1 MKIRK
6 GVRVKVQRQVLY
18 HLCSRAQQAKLPK
31 NGGNSY
37 NVYGTVLH
45 GASGRRGW
53 DIQLDVFT
61 QEDHTVKSLTR
72 SKIVVLEKGEEEL
85 EYDRPVD
92 TDPLPS
98 TFQTLSPRPTA
109 PKTPHKEL
117 LLLTNEDLVTAKSF
131 PYQWGK
137 APEETVHWNIVPDNE
152 SIDWGMPDFEN
163 HMATDQIDFDDETK
177 FVDIF

>member
-1 MKIRK
+1 M
-6 GVRVKVQRQVLY
+6 
-18 HLCSRAQQAKLPK
+18 
-31 NGGNSY
+31 
-37 NVYGTVLH
+37 H

-53 DIQLDVFT
+53 DVQFDVFP

-72 SKIVVLEKGEEEL
+72 SKIVVVEKGGEEL

-98 TFQTLSPRPTA
+98 TFQTPSPRPTA
-109 PKTPHKEL
+109 PKTPQQEF

-137 APEETVHWNIVPDNE
+137 AP
-152 SIDWGMPDFEN
+152 
-163 HMATDQIDFDDETK
+163 
-177 FVDIF
+177 